1 MSNQV
6 TENTN
11 YTLTYDKGV
20 KEFPSFYSYHADWMI
35 GMNNYFYSF
44 KGGNIYRHNTNPI
57 RNRYYGVDYDSLMQ
71 TVFNASPLENKLF
84 KTINLEGDDSWG
96 TTLTSNL
103 QDDGFIES
111 GWYSKKEGSYFAFI
125 RNDGATPAT
134 ISEYALRSL
143 NGLGTSANIVVTG
156 VTTTVSFPMTMP
168 IGNIISVGSTGNNDG
183 DMLYFA
189 VAPIAPATAY
199 VPTLL
204 GRVIQVNQN
213 FPAGINEVVVDNTI
227 GTVAPTTTE
236 YILYIKNSVVES
248 HGILGHYGVI
258 TLTNSNTEKVE
269 LYAVE
274 SEVMKSFP

>member
-1 MSNQV
+1 MPNQV

-11 YTLTYDKGV
+11 YTLTYDNGV
-20 KEFPSFYSYHADWMI
+20 KGFPSFYSYYADWMI

-57 RNRYYGVDYDSLMQ
+57 RNRYYGVNYNSVMKS
-71 TVFNASPLENKLF
+71 VFNDMPLENKLF

-96 TTLTSNL
+96 TILTSNL

-111 GWYSKKEGSYFAFI
+111 DWYSKKEGSYFAFI

-134 ISEYALRSL
+134 VSEYALRSL
-143 NGLGTSANIVVTG
+143 NGIGTSANIVVTG

-168 IGNIISVGSTGNNDG
+168 IGNIISVGSTGNDDG
-183 DMLYFA
+183 DMLYFGN
-189 VAPIAPATAY
+189 PN
-199 VPTLL
+199 PTLL
-204 GRVIQVNQN
+204 GRVIEVNQN
-213 FPAGINEVVVDNTI
+213 FPAGINEIVVDNTI
-227 GTVAPTTTE
+227 GTVAPSTTE

-269 LYAVE
+269 LFALE

>member
-1 MSNQV
+1 MPNQV

-11 YTLTYDKGV
+11 YTLTYDNGV
-20 KEFPSFYSYHADWMI
+20 KGFPSFYSYYADWMI

-71 TVFNASPLENKLF
+71 TVFNDSPLETKLF

-96 TTLTSNL
+96 TTLTSDQ

-111 GWYSKKEGSYFAFI
+111 DWYSKKEGTYFAFI
-125 RNDGATPAT
+125 RNDGDTPAT

-183 DMLYFA
+183 DMLYFGN
-189 VAPIAPATAY
+189 PN
-199 VPTLL
+199 PTLL
-204 GRVIQVNQN
+204 GRVIQVNQ
-213 FPAGINEVVVDNTI
+213 
-227 GTVAPTTTE
+227 
-236 YILYIKNSVVES
+236 NSVVES

>member
-1 MSNQV
+1 MPNQV

-11 YTLTYDKGV
+11 YTLTYDNGV
-20 KEFPSFYSYHADWMI
+20 KGFPSFYSYYADWMI

-57 RNRYYGVDYDSLMQ
+57 RNRYYGVNYDSVMQ
-71 TVFNASPLENKLF
+71 SVFNDMPLENKLF

-96 TTLTSNL
+96 TILTSNL

-111 GWYSKKEGSYFAFI
+111 DWYSKKEGSYFAFI
-125 RNDGATPAT
+125 RNNGATPAT
-134 ISEYALRSL
+134 VSEYALRSL
-143 NGLGTSANIVVTG
+143 NGIGTSANIVVTG

-168 IGNIISVGSTGNNDG
+168 IGNIISVGSTGNDDG
-183 DMLYFA
+183 DMLYYGG
-189 VAPIAPATAY
+189 VNPID
-199 VPTLL
+199 PTLLDPILL

-213 FPAGINEVVVDNTI
+213 FPAGINEIVVDNTI
-227 GTVAPTTTE
+227 GTVAPSTTE

-269 LYAVE
+269 LFSVE